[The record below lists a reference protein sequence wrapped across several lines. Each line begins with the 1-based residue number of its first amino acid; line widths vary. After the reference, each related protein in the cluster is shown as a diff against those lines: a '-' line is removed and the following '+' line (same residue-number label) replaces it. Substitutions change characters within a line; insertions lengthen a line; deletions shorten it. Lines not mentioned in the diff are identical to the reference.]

1 MLLLPTF
8 CYAIEPTK
16 VSFRCNIH
24 TINKVEGL
32 TECEPL
38 ADEFG
43 GYCLIEKSKHKNEQV
58 GLMRMIL
65 LRDPHSG
72 NILAYDLLCPTC
84 ATKGVKSSIY
94 LQTKIVARC
103 DVCNSEWQNI
113 HVGSTGQ
120 TNQEGKFWL
129 ICYKTELDGDVLTVE
144 KY

>member
-1 MLLLPTF
+1 
-8 CYAIEPTK
+8 
-16 VSFRCNIH
+16 
-24 TINKVEGL
+24 
-32 TECEPL
+32 
-38 ADEFG
+38 
-43 GYCLIEKSKHKNEQV
+43 
-58 GLMRMIL
+58 MRMIL

-72 NILAYDLLCPTC
+72 NIWAYDLLCPTC

-120 TNQEGKFWL
+120 TNQERKFWL